1 MVSEKLLTA
10 LNDQFNFELES
21 AYVYMAMAAYCS
33 DEDYDGFSHFFHY
46 AGSRRIS
53 TCYEIL

>member
-33 DEDYDGFSHFFHY
+33 DEDYDGFSHFF
-46 AGSRRIS
+46 SLCRLKKNINM
-53 TCYEIL
+53 L